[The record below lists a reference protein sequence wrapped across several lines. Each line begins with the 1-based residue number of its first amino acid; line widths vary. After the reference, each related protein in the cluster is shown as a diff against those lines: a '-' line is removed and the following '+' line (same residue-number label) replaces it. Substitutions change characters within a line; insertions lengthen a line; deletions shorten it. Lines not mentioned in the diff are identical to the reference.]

1 MKTKLIDYV
10 ENGPIFITGHVNPD
24 GDALGSAFAL
34 KLFLDSQN
42 IISDVDFDITTKLP
56 SNLNHLPYHL
66 ISDDL
71 KEKYNTVFVFD
82 CGNSSR
88 LGKYEEVVL
97 EAENIIVIDHHV
109 DPSFGDVQIIDPHAA
124 STTQVLFRQ
133 FKDENIEI
141 NEEMSNCLLTG
152 LITDTGRF
160 QYSNTTSEVFSIA
173 AELLSNGANLSR
185 ISENIYG
192 SIEFNA
198 LTLQSKIIERI
209 VLNED
214 LQFAHSIVFQNDY
227 EDFQVEPEETDF
239 LIDVVRLVKESK
251 VALLLKEQEDGSF
264 KGSLRSRGDIDVQK
278 IASIFSGGGHVAASG
293 FSSNQSPEFILEKI
307 EYEIRKSIWLLFT
320 L

>member
-10 ENGPIFITGHVNPD
+10 DNGPIFITGHVNPD

-82 CGNSSR
+82 CGNSSMI
-88 LGKYEEVVL
+88 GKYEEVVL
-97 EAENIIVIDHHV
+97 ASENVVVIDHHV

-141 NEEMSNCLLTG
+141 NEEMANCLLTG

-173 AELLSNGANLSR
+173 AELLGNGANLSK

-227 EDFQVEPEETDF
+227 KDYQVEPEETDF
-239 LIDVVRLVKESK
+239 LIDVVRLVKEST
-251 VALLLKEQEDGSF
+251 VALLIKEQEDGSF

-278 IASIFSGGGHVAASG
+278 IASIFGGGGHVAASG

-307 EYEIRKSIWLLFT
+307 EHEIRKSI
-320 L
+320 